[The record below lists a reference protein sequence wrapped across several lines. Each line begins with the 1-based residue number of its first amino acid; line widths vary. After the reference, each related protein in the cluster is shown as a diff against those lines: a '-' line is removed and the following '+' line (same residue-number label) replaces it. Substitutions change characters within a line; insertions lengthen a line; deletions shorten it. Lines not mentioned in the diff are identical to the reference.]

1 MKKKINLP
9 GFIFKSIFSENT
21 TKEEIKRQDDILE
34 IEFPVFNKNQVLKTA
49 ETLALKKR
57 RAHDRDIDDV
67 LDFIDQLGS
76 LWRDPFYDLRKEA
89 LEVLPMIT
97 GQSKKLIEIEL
108 MATLMMCN
116 KKITEAQLLGEIGG
130 KRYLED
136 WIPKG
141 NTRIHAQPRGL
152 VFHNLAGNA
161 FNLGL
166 LTLYFG
172 LITKNVNL
180 IKLSHGEPYF
190 LIRLCESILDID
202 KKIAKEIA
210 AIYWKGSQVDIY
222 NELFNS
228 GYVDCVLAWGGIQSI
243 EDIRKRANRFGIKI
257 IDHGPKLSFS
267 VISDDIFKNK
277 EQMRDAANKIAMD
290 LVFWNQKA
298 CLSPRIIYIV
308 EKPQKIDLKEING
321 KLLEKSNGESN
332 NFSQIEELLSD
343 NGNDIFENSDT
354 TNIATQMQRSMKLL
368 KNEISDLS
376 TKGFAKLLAEG
387 LKEADMKLPRS
398 HLTQADGLQMNK
410 KREYFLMNYAFKKR
424 ATLYYPTKEKLDW
437 TVIYLRDLPSM
448 LEVDMCQDRFVVVTR
463 ISNIQ
468 ELIYSIRKEKLQQYL
483 QTVSIYGSDD
493 FVKEVSEELS
503 LLGANRFPRIGE
515 HNVQSIGMPWD
526 GHYTLQEMI
535 KWVYIAFPDPKSE
548 DDNGGRVDLM
558 DGGNF

>member
-9 GFIFKSIFSENT
+9 GFIFKSIYSENT

-49 ETLALKKR
+49 EILALKKR
-57 RAHDRDIDDV
+57 RAHDRNIDDV
-67 LDFIDQLGS
+67 LDFIDQLGA
-76 LWRDPFYDLRKEA
+76 LWRDPYYDIRKEA

-108 MATLMMCN
+108 MATLMLCDR
-116 KKITEAQLLGEIGG
+116 KVAEAQLIGEIGG
-130 KRYLED
+130 KQYLED

-210 AIYWKGSQVDIY
+210 AIYWQGSKGDIY
-222 NELFNS
+222 DDLFNS
-228 GYVDCVLAWGGIQSI
+228 GHVDCVLAWGGIQSI
-243 EDIRKRANRFGIKI
+243 EDIRRRANRYGIKI

-267 VISDDIFKNK
+267 VISDDIFKNI
-277 EQMRDAANKIAMD
+277 EVMREAANKIAID
-290 LVFWNQKA
+290 LVYWNQKA

-308 EKPQKIDLKEING
+308 EKPHKVDFTQIEDPEIQ
-321 KLLEKSNGESN
+321 KSNSNLN
-332 NFSQIEELLSD
+332 NFSLIEESFSD
-343 NGNDIFENSDT
+343 NGDIFIGSNNH
-354 TNIATQMQRSMKLL
+354 NIVSQMQRSMKLL
-368 KNEISDLS
+368 KNEISELS
-376 TKGFAKLLAEG
+376 TKGFAKLLAQG
-387 LKEADMKLPRS
+387 LKEADTILPRS
-398 HLTQADGLQMNK
+398 HLTQADGIQMNK

-424 ATLYYPTKEKLDW
+424 ASLFYPSKDKLDW
-437 TVIYLRDLPSM
+437 TAIYLRDLPSM
-448 LEVDMCQDRFVVVTR
+448 KEVDMCQDRFVIVTR

-468 ELIYSIRKEKLQQYL
+468 DLIYSIRKEDLQQYL
-483 QTVSIYGSDD
+483 QTVSIYGTDD

-535 KWVYIAFPDPKSE
+535 KWVYIAFLDQKSE
-548 DDNGGRVDLM
+548 EDKTVRIDLM
-558 DGGNF
+558 DGLDL